1 MLDIQQVSFAY
12 PGHAP
17 ALKDVSL
24 TVAAGDFIGLA
35 GRNGSGKTTL
45 TRIMVGLAKP
55 VSGQVLLDGKN
66 TIQCGPAVM
75 ARAIGYVFQNPDRQI
90 FRDTVAQEV
99 AFGPEQMDWSDN
111 ERTQAVA
118 DALRMTG
125 LESVAAA
132 YPRGLTRSFRQRIA
146 IASALAL
153 KPRLLILDE
162 PTSGQDAE
170 EKSQLMKLLDEL
182 NQQGIGVILVTHDME
197 LLLAH
202 TRRAVVLHQGE
213 KVFDGLTEE
222 LFAATT
228 ATKVSEWGLRVPDVA
243 AVAGKLEKPLGAVRT
258 VEELADRIEGRLR
271 GDEREKPGAPV

>member
-1 MLDIQQVSFAY
+1 MLEIQQVSFAY

-17 ALKDVSL
+17 ALKELSL

-55 VSGQVLLDGKN
+55 VSGQVLLDERN
-66 TIQCGPAVM
+66 TLQCGPAVM

-182 NQQGIGVILVTHDME
+182 NQQGIGIILVTHDME

-213 KVFDGLTEE
+213 KVFDGLTDE

-243 AVAGKLEKPLGAVRT
+243 AVAAKLKNPLGAVRT
-258 VEELADRIEGRLR
+258 VEQLADRIEGQLR
-271 GDEREKPGAPV
+271 GDEGEKSGAPV

>member
-17 ALKDVSL
+17 ALKEVSL

-55 VSGQVLLDGKN
+55 VFGQVLLDGKN

-111 ERTQAVA
+111 ERMQAVA

-170 EKSQLMKLLDEL
+170 EKAQLMSLLDEL
-182 NQQGIGVILVTHDME
+182 NQQGIGIILVTHDME

-213 KVFDGLTEE
+213 KVFDGQTEE
-222 LFAATT
+222 LFADDA
-228 ATKVSEWGLRVPDVA
+228 AAKVAEWGLRVPDAA

-271 GDEREKPGAPV
+271 GDEREKTGAPV

>member
-1 MLDIQQVSFAY
+1 MLEIQQVSFAY

-17 ALKDVSL
+17 ALKELSL

-111 ERTQAVA
+111 ERMQAVA

-170 EKSQLMKLLDEL
+170 EKAQLMSLLDEL
-182 NQQGIGVILVTHDME
+182 NQQGIGIILVTHDME

-213 KVFDGLTEE
+213 KVFDGQTEE
-222 LFAATT
+222 LFADDA
-228 ATKVSEWGLRVPDVA
+228 AAKVAEWGLRVPDAA

>member
-17 ALKDVSL
+17 ALKEVSL

-55 VSGQVLLDGKN
+55 VFGQVLLDGKN

-111 ERTQAVA
+111 ERMQAVA

-170 EKSQLMKLLDEL
+170 EKAQLMSLLDEL
-182 NQQGIGVILVTHDME
+182 NQRGIGIILVTHDME

-213 KVFDGLTEE
+213 KVFDGQTEE
-222 LFAATT
+222 LFADDA
-228 ATKVSEWGLRVPDVA
+228 AAKVAEWGLRVPDAA

>member
-17 ALKDVSL
+17 ALKEVSL

-111 ERTQAVA
+111 ERMQAVA

-170 EKSQLMKLLDEL
+170 EKAQLMSLLDEL
-182 NQQGIGVILVTHDME
+182 NQRGIGIILVTHDME

-213 KVFDGLTEE
+213 KVFDGQTEE
-222 LFAATT
+222 LFADDA
-228 ATKVSEWGLRVPDVA
+228 AAKVAEWGLRVPDAA

-271 GDEREKPGAPV
+271 GDEREKTGAPV

>member
-17 ALKDVSL
+17 ALKEVSL

-55 VSGQVLLDGKN
+55 VFGQVLLDGKN

-170 EKSQLMKLLDEL
+170 EKAQLMSLLDEL
-182 NQQGIGVILVTHDME
+182 NQQGIGIILVTHDME

-213 KVFDGLTEE
+213 KVFDGQTEE
-222 LFAATT
+222 LFADDA
-228 ATKVSEWGLRVPDVA
+228 AAKVAEWGLRVPDAA

-271 GDEREKPGAPV
+271 GDEREKTGAPV